1 MSASRYEVELAGK
14 PLVLETGELAQQAGG
29 AVTLRYGDTM
39 LLGVV
44 TASSPRRGIDF
55 FPLSVEF
62 EERLYAAGRIP
73 GSFFRRE
80 GRPTTTA
87 VLSARLTDRPLRPL
101 FPKGYM
107 DDTQIVLTILSA
119 DMENPPDTLGTIAAS
134 AALTISD
141 VPFDGPVGS
150 VRIGCIDDELI
161 LQPTFEQLKESKLN
175 LVVAGTSDAIMMVE
189 AEASEVPEQLLI
201 DAMALGQEAIF
212 KIVELQE
219 QMQKDL
225 GKEKRAYAAKEVDPD
240 AAAKAES
247 DIGDDLAAALSP
259 ESGLTK
265 AERDDKRNA
274 LRKGLLA
281 DAEGD
286 DAENLGDAFDAIEK
300 RIVRANILENGAR
313 PDGRKTTDL
322 RALSASVGMIPRTHG
337 SGLFQRGETQV
348 LNLTTLAGSSMAQRI
363 DDLSPEDSK
372 RFMHHYNFPP
382 WSVGETGRI
391 GSTGRREIGHGML
404 GERALAAI
412 MPDFE
417 DFPYTIRLVSEVLSS
432 NGSTSMASV
441 CAAVL
446 SMMDAGVPLKQPIAG
461 IAMGLIKG
469 EDSYAV
475 LTDIAGLEDH
485 LGDMDFKVAGSKD
498 GVTALQM
505 DIKVRGIELEV
516 MGEALQQARDARLEI
531 MDVMLDCIS
540 EPRKELAEHAPRM
553 YKIVIDQEKIGLIIG
568 PGGKTIRQIE
578 EESGASV
585 NIENDGTI
593 FVMATDQN
601 GAKIAT
607 DQIRALTKEVEPGEI
622 YDGKVVRI
630 LSFGAFVEILPGK
643 DALVHISELAHYRV
657 GAVEDIVKVGDAVKV
672 KVTEIDGMGRI
683 NASRKAL
690 LAEGEGEGPSGGSS
704 DSGGGDR
711 DGGRDGGRGRGDD
724 RGGRDDRP
732 RDEGRRRGRRDD
744 RRPRRD
750 ESSNDSSDES
760 SSSSSSETASDA
772 PRSEPARAESDR
784 DASSDAP
791 RSEPARAESDRDS
804 SARSESTG
812 SAPSDDRESG
822 DSGDRDSGSAERSAE
837 SGSESRERPAERRR
851 DGEGDGG
858 GDSASGDGTAP
869 RRRRR
874 RRRRTGGGSGE
885 SSNEG
890 GGSSSGGGSSR
901 QPREPREPREREERP
916 EKQPSSNDGR
926 NRRGGVLARVG
937 LRRTGNESSGDGP
950 PAPPPPPRS
959 DFGAPS

>member
-150 VRIGCIDDELI
+150 VRIGCVDDELI

-201 DAMALGQEAIF
+201 DAMALGQEAIS

-225 GKEKRAYAAKEVDPD
+225 GKEKRAYAAKEIDAD

-247 DIGDDLAAALSP
+247 EIGDDLAAALSP

-274 LRKGLLA
+274 IRKGLLV
-281 DAEGD
+281 DAED
-286 DAENLGDAFDAIEK
+286 DDSEKLADAFDAIEK
-300 RIVRANILENGAR
+300 RIVRENILEKGAR

-322 RALSASVGMIPRTHG
+322 RPLSAEVGMIPRTHG

-348 LNLTTLAGSSMAQRI
+348 LNLTTLAGSSMAQRL
-363 DDLSPEDSK
+363 DDLTPEDSK

-412 MPDFE
+412 LPDFE

-469 EDSYAV
+469 EDNHAV

-531 MDVMLDCIS
+531 MDVMLDCIR
-540 EPRKELAEHAPRM
+540 EPREELAEHAPRM

-578 EESGASV
+578 EDSGASV

-672 KVTEIDGMGRI
+672 KITEIDGMGRI

-690 LAEGEGEGPSGGSS
+690 LAEGEGEAPSGGGSG
-704 DSGGGDR
+704 DSGGG
-711 DGGRDGGRGRGDD
+711 RGRRDD

-744 RRPRRD
+744 RRPRREEPSD
-750 ESSNDSSDES
+750 EPSSEPSSEARSSDGDAVKQEAG
-760 SSSSSSETASDA
+760 SESDA
-772 PRSEPARAESDR
+772 PRREPARAE
-784 DASSDAP
+784 
-791 RSEPARAESDRDS
+791 RSGDDARAETSSKDEPSGGDTGDREAASADRDD
-804 SARSESTG
+804 A
-812 SAPSDDRESG
+812 SD
-822 DSGDRDSGSAERSAE
+822 GDRSTA
-837 SGSESRERPAERRR
+837 SRDRPAERRR
-851 DGEGDGG
+851 DGEGDGA
-858 GDSASGDGTAP
+858 GDSASGESTGP

-885 SSNEG
+885 GSGSSGGSGSGG
-890 GGSSSGGGSSR
+890 GGS
-901 QPREPREPREREERP
+901 QPRGERQERP

-937 LRRTGNESSGDGP
+937 LRRTPNDSSGDGP

-959 DFGAPS
+959 DFGAPR